1 MTACSPLL
9 GVLFYFVKQTKK
21 QEGNYCTYR
30 ELSVTKVAMTRMTEP
45 LASQGGRLHTKVVA
59 LFFCLSLLHS
69 RCDAFLVGP
78 HQGLSSARIP
88 TSATSPAN
96 PTAVTHR
103 WAKENDNNDDT
114 GSNANDSNNNDS
126 DNNNNSQMNIEE
138 ERKRLESLLG
148 MSQDSSSISSTT
160 VDDTNNSSSSDLLS
174 LPLKEWKRDLPKVPP
189 LTSIGRE
196 RLEMEITL
204 LEGLGDSDDAI
215 PQLWDLWYTSRGPK
229 AAAELMATE
238 RLVAQG
244 QPEAWKEAEDLLRDL
259 IAREGIHWVEP
270 VNRLAT
276 LLFLQNRYEDS
287 LELCLL
293 VLAIKPWHFGALSGI
308 VLVYQGLQ
316 DNENMMAYSQQRMPP
331 LPKTKEEALKMEEQA
346 LKGGGSETRQT
357 WVYRMADKAKAALLK
372 SEMGLEESFQDLDT
386 KGSEVSGTR
395 QDNSGTP
402 PEDEENAWQ

>member
-1 MTACSPLL
+1 MKES
-9 GVLFYFVKQTKK
+9 G
-21 QEGNYCTYR
+21 
-30 ELSVTKVAMTRMTEP
+30 S
-45 LASQGGRLHTKVVA
+45 SQGGRVHPTVIA
-59 LFFCLSLLHS
+59 MFFSLSLLHS
-69 RCDAFLVGP
+69 RCDAFLVSP
-78 HQGLSSARIP
+78 HKEALISARVPPSTPWQPVPSIS
-88 TSATSPAN
+88 TQM
-96 PTAVTHR
+96 R
-103 WAKENDNNDDT
+103 AKENDNNDDISS
-114 GSNANDSNNNDS
+114 SNANDSNNNA
-126 DNNNNSQMNIEE
+126 DNNNNNNNNQINIEE
-138 ERKRLESLLG
+138 ERQRLESLLG
-148 MSQDSSSISSTT
+148 TSQDSSSTT
-160 VDDTNNSSSSDLLS
+160 VDDKNNSNTSSDLLS
-174 LPLKEWKRDLPKVPP
+174 LPLSEWKRDLPKAPP

-204 LEGLGDSDDAI
+204 LESLGDSDDAI
-215 PQLWDLWYTSRGPK
+215 PQMWDLWYTSRGPK

-244 QPEAWKEAEDLLRDL
+244 QPEAWKQAEDLLRDL

-293 VLAIKPWHFGALSGI
+293 VLAVKPWHFGALSGI

-316 DNENMMAYSQQRMPP
+316 DNENMMAYAQQRMPP
-331 LPKTKEEALKMEEQA
+331 LPRTKEEALKMEEQA

-386 KGSEVSGTR
+386 KGSDDSVIK
-395 QDNSGTP
+395 QDNSGTQP
-402 PEDEENAWQ
+402 DGEENAWQ